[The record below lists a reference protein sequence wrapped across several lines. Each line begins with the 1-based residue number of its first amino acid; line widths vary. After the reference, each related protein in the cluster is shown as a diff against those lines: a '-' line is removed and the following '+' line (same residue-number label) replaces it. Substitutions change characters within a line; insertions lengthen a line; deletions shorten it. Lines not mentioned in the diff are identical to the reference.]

1 MDTEVSEFIDN
12 FLEKVEVGQT
22 FSGKDLEKLLDV
34 VDGKLNLVSTKME
47 EIEAELEIE
56 HTNLESSS
64 YNNHCEFD
72 PLAVQCFLNNIIQA
86 AERNVG
92 FEDHIVKILVDFCY
106 HNCIVLPSSSLITSL
121 NYLSINSLENDL
133 LTDQNLLWSKLL
145 IKMRNGLTNMLASLP
160 MTNINMNS
168 SHFEFVDFLNKRRF
182 YLFQLLNVLL
192 SFNETMSLYCKV
204 RENQLLLNQF
214 DNNDNS
220 VKALSN
226 LERAM
231 EHHHIMLNE
240 DLKLIQSIFIDELDV
255 SSMNRLL
262 AVYSKDICSKLRE
275 FTVFYSNDH
284 YMNDCKVFTIKD
296 LKLFAKVFT
305 ILQKWHEQIK
315 TLVVH
320 LNDGKVQNNKFL
332 FEVYEDIGEHLQWEK
347 ELNEFYPA
355 LNASVVSYLKCL
367 PNAIFQDSDF
377 LKMVYISD
385 ELLLIN
391 PAYPKKVSFKCS
403 QFLTLIF
410 EMLVFTK
417 VKDISETIH
426 ATISDVFDQYYN
438 HLKQIYDSFN
448 TSEKKNIDILNMILC
463 DSVLLESILTQWDE
477 NEFKKRHGVYYLL
490 IQKFKNL
497 KTELIS
503 LISTYHLFTLR
514 SALVYDVH
522 SNNWNEE
529 RKFYEDERCSFPVQM
544 WNFYIRGVVY
554 DLIDMMPHMF
564 YYEILYKISKE
575 MLIFFTARYSIVKP
589 SYYRLSQLKVD
600 LIVLLKSFQWLCFH
614 LMDDDTE
621 FFNKAGKFKL
631 FHALLTTLT
640 HIMTILLAPLNLIAD
655 FFGKKSFSE
664 IHNLHWRDFVL
675 NMSSDE
681 KMLVILEIL
690 TNKPCFNKR
699 LLLKLLMWNNVEL
712 PISICHYSSY
722 LLNATIA
729 ESTTQNINC
738 MFVTEKVVKF
748 QSIKKKQ
755 IAHCFYD
762 IFLSYSH
769 TSFIFFMA
777 SMIKDDYSKSF
788 KKNDVEE
795 LPLWLQL
802 IADNISSVL
811 KRILKPAFELI
822 FEKDRIRATPSFNFT
837 NIQSLPCGCATA
849 PGDEEKAFQSWPIQ
863 LHDCLVLTLNSLVDN
878 IAIFP
883 KVIWVLLVYV
893 RDECNFAPSWI
904 KQKQLGTKVLA
915 SLLYNWLSNPY
926 NITYHSYNANI
937 SPETLDKVKMFS
949 ELLWHVVYNL
959 THDVTENPKVSM
971 DVYKYLQSSSEI
983 IMKKLSDLD
992 AWCNLKKHEID
1003 LNEGNHLLIEKKND
1017 SLQFIYSLLKH
1028 NKVSVKEIIINK
1040 NAVSIEKL
1048 HENFN
1053 TLLKTPEID
1062 FNPLSEFKMVG
1073 EECLEYTELAL
1084 SDYDWNMFFPMV
1096 PFSKWKTL
1104 LMNKFQFQES
1114 AESTLF
1120 EHEKDAIKKI
1130 KKFITLNL

>member
-1 MDTEVSEFIDN
+1 
-12 FLEKVEVGQT
+12 
-22 FSGKDLEKLLDV
+22 
-34 VDGKLNLVSTKME
+34 
-47 EIEAELEIE
+47 
-56 HTNLESSS
+56 
-64 YNNHCEFD
+64 
-72 PLAVQCFLNNIIQA
+72 
-86 AERNVG
+86 
-92 FEDHIVKILVDFCY
+92 
-106 HNCIVLPSSSLITSL
+106 
-121 NYLSINSLENDL
+121 
-133 LTDQNLLWSKLL
+133 
-145 IKMRNGLTNMLASLP
+145 MRNGLTNMLASLP

-391 PAYPKKVSFKCS
+391 PAYPKKVSF
-403 QFLTLIF
+403 
-410 EMLVFTK
+410 
-417 VKDISETIH
+417 
-426 ATISDVFDQYYN
+426 
-438 HLKQIYDSFN
+438 IYDSFN

>member
-1 MDTEVSEFIDN
+1 M
-12 FLEKVEVGQT
+12 
-22 FSGKDLEKLLDV
+22 
-34 VDGKLNLVSTKME
+34 NLM
-47 EIEAELEIE
+47 ILMI
-56 HTNLESSS
+56 
-64 YNNHCEFD
+64 F
-72 PLAVQCFLNNIIQA
+72 QIQA

-589 SYYRLSQLKVD
+589 SYYRLSQLKYV
-600 LIVLLKSFQWLCFH
+600 
-614 LMDDDTE
+614 
-621 FFNKAGKFKL
+621 FK
-631 FHALLTTLT
+631 
-640 HIMTILLAPLNLIAD
+640 
-655 FFGKKSFSE
+655 
-664 IHNLHWRDFVL
+664 
-675 NMSSDE
+675 
-681 KMLVILEIL
+681 
-690 TNKPCFNKR
+690 
-699 LLLKLLMWNNVEL
+699 
-712 PISICHYSSY
+712 
-722 LLNATIA
+722 
-729 ESTTQNINC
+729 
-738 MFVTEKVVKF
+738 
-748 QSIKKKQ
+748 
-755 IAHCFYD
+755 
-762 IFLSYSH
+762 
-769 TSFIFFMA
+769 
-777 SMIKDDYSKSF
+777 
-788 KKNDVEE
+788 
-795 LPLWLQL
+795 
-802 IADNISSVL
+802 
-811 KRILKPAFELI
+811 
-822 FEKDRIRATPSFNFT
+822 
-837 NIQSLPCGCATA
+837 
-849 PGDEEKAFQSWPIQ
+849 
-863 LHDCLVLTLNSLVDN
+863 
-878 IAIFP
+878 
-883 KVIWVLLVYV
+883 
-893 RDECNFAPSWI
+893 
-904 KQKQLGTKVLA
+904 
-915 SLLYNWLSNPY
+915 
-926 NITYHSYNANI
+926 
-937 SPETLDKVKMFS
+937 
-949 ELLWHVVYNL
+949 
-959 THDVTENPKVSM
+959 
-971 DVYKYLQSSSEI
+971 
-983 IMKKLSDLD
+983 
-992 AWCNLKKHEID
+992 
-1003 LNEGNHLLIEKKND
+1003 
-1017 SLQFIYSLLKH
+1017 
-1028 NKVSVKEIIINK
+1028 
-1040 NAVSIEKL
+1040 IEKL
-1048 HENFN
+1048 HKKLLNLKNINYISRLNSSTACGPDNIPVTVLQNCSPELSSIFSKLFN
-1053 TLLKTPEID
+1053 KCLTESCFHARWKMASVVLIFKHSGKLTDPSDYCPISLLSVISKKPYIQLIAKLASAKVASFYRAHHFLSPD
-1062 FNPLSEFKMVG
+1062 FIPYLYKSLIRPCM
-1073 EECLEYTELAL
+1073 EYCYHIWAGFSNDAL
-1084 SDYDWNMFFPMV
+1084 SLQDKV
-1096 PFSKWKTL
+1096 
-1104 LMNKFQFQES
+1104 
-1114 AESTLF
+1114 
-1120 EHEKDAIKKI
+1120 
-1130 KKFITLNL
+1130 